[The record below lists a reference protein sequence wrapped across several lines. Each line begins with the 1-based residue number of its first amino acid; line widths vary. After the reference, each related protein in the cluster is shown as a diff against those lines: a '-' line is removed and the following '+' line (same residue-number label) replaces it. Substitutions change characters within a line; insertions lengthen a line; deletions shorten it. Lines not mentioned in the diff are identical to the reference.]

1 NLTTFC
7 LTKTTLNV
15 FYLPFY
21 SRLNSASGNNV
32 GAPWRHSMSRDL
44 SNDMD
49 SIFSR
54 TGATLPRGTK
64 TSSKI
69 GRPAT
74 IAEPSSTADGPAAPA
89 VSTDEPLD
97 LTDLD
102 LSRLRLSKKDLE
114 TLSSITPGL
123 PKCFQEQ
130 LLAKLPP
137 TQARKLSRTLS
148 MQSNTQTAPVKIYK
162 RSQSGGRGV
171 LHNAGVQD
179 LKENVAEETASSS
192 TASKRSS
199 DSSER
204 RHYDPVYRRSLSRS
218 RYDYESSIPSPND
231 AVSKSRSSS
240 VCRDDYSKSMCS
252 TYTTDINDR
261 YKYYSPYLSKPA
273 KESSTESG
281 SVSPQKRY
289 SGGGGGGIGAQ
300 REVIGS
306 AHGRPPSGC
315 LSPPIVMA
323 VGGSSSLRRRSS
335 QKRISRFLRP
345 DFFDEPLEENPFQ
358 RDKKQ
363 RERDTQNVLRE
374 IREKSRE
381 PSRERCSYSDLNA
394 DDTMARK
401 HSLPNAEFTGIPQ
414 KPELK
419 HARNKSMEMYSEYQP
434 GSSSSQETIKNNRRS
449 VSRPR
454 DLTEGLHKSELADK
468 ILEELQMLSAAR
480 TQQEQQQLR
489 SAMPREISVERSSET
504 TTKSV
509 VEGPSSRAEIEEKET
524 SSTIKKIKKIKP
536 KEKSTTTESSTDA
549 DATITTSV
557 VKKVKK
563 IVKKTES
570 TKTTPND
577 AHGSGFRTAEDNQ
590 LTPLEMEQTKRE
602 SKLKRPKSYPT
613 KEPTIVMKPE
623 VGALTPKLSGKPNT
637 ILEMTADMPNATY
650 EATCAQSTGLSM
662 RESRL
667 VRPKSYPA
675 SKLTPP
681 KDSKK
686 VTRSG
691 AAIPTIVEGRLR
703 DATPPLAVEEKFELQ
718 TPSMKSNVE
727 TSSSSDIKA
736 NTIKEIIKVSKK
748 SKLAQP
754 LPVTPTTPTT
764 TTTTSTTTTPVETSK
779 ESSPAIKEKSPEKKP
794 SKGLLY
800 AIGQKFEKLRDS
812 AMSKEKKSA
821 SSSPASSANGAVVK
835 KRSPDNASPEK
846 IKEKSML
853 LKKKKSLDGT
863 ITKTDKYATS
873 SNAIEKNA
881 SQKALNTDGE
891 IKEKPAKSDKRSRI
905 DSMIRSL
912 RERSVPRSRPATET
926 NYIKRA
932 ISVEDMPGTFNRNA
946 VNRVLGLFKRT
957 DKDAGGADRRVQS
970 TRSTSNIERQIRESS
985 PSPIYQNTT
994 ECHRSNSISAAIAA
1008 NLLTNNSGSVR
1019 KCDNTAKCSCE
1030 IAKTP
1035 RGNTEEKQ
1043 CVECLHDTATSLKT
1057 KSRGEKDIVMPPVKE
1072 VAQGNK
1078 DKRKGLM
1085 LDLTKLD
1092 KIDNNATTNRNNLK

>member
-1 NLTTFC
+1 
-7 LTKTTLNV
+7 
-15 FYLPFY
+15 
-21 SRLNSASGNNV
+21 
-32 GAPWRHSMSRDL
+32 
-44 SNDMD
+44 
-49 SIFSR
+49 
-54 TGATLPRGTK
+54 
-64 TSSKI
+64 
-69 GRPAT
+69 
-74 IAEPSSTADGPAAPA
+74 
-89 VSTDEPLD
+89 
-97 LTDLD
+97 
-102 LSRLRLSKKDLE
+102 
-114 TLSSITPGL
+114 
-123 PKCFQEQ
+123 
-130 LLAKLPP
+130 
-137 TQARKLSRTLS
+137 
-148 MQSNTQTAPVKIYK
+148 
-162 RSQSGGRGV
+162 
-171 LHNAGVQD
+171 
-179 LKENVAEETASSS
+179 
-192 TASKRSS
+192 
-199 DSSER
+199 
-204 RHYDPVYRRSLSRS
+204 
-218 RYDYESSIPSPND
+218 
-231 AVSKSRSSS
+231 
-240 VCRDDYSKSMCS
+240 
-252 TYTTDINDR
+252 
-261 YKYYSPYLSKPA
+261 
-273 KESSTESG
+273 
-281 SVSPQKRY
+281 
-289 SGGGGGGIGAQ
+289 
-300 REVIGS
+300 
-306 AHGRPPSGC
+306 
-315 LSPPIVMA
+315 
-323 VGGSSSLRRRSS
+323 
-335 QKRISRFLRP
+335 
-345 DFFDEPLEENPFQ
+345 
-358 RDKKQ
+358 
-363 RERDTQNVLRE
+363 
-374 IREKSRE
+374 
-381 PSRERCSYSDLNA
+381 
-394 DDTMARK
+394 
-401 HSLPNAEFTGIPQ
+401 
-414 KPELK
+414 
-419 HARNKSMEMYSEYQP
+419 
-434 GSSSSQETIKNNRRS
+434 
-449 VSRPR
+449 
-454 DLTEGLHKSELADK
+454 
-468 ILEELQMLSAAR
+468 
-480 TQQEQQQLR
+480 
-489 SAMPREISVERSSET
+489 
-504 TTKSV
+504 
-509 VEGPSSRAEIEEKET
+509 
-524 SSTIKKIKKIKP
+524 
-536 KEKSTTTESSTDA
+536 
-549 DATITTSV
+549 
-557 VKKVKK
+557 
-563 IVKKTES
+563 
-570 TKTTPND
+570 
-577 AHGSGFRTAEDNQ
+577 
-590 LTPLEMEQTKRE
+590 
-602 SKLKRPKSYPT
+602 
-613 KEPTIVMKPE
+613 
-623 VGALTPKLSGKPNT
+623 
-637 ILEMTADMPNATY
+637 MTADMPNAAY

-736 NTIKEIIKVSKK
+736 NTIKKIIKVSKK

-932 ISVEDMPGTFNRNA
+932 ISVEEMPGTFNRNA

-970 TRSTSNIERQIRESS
+970 TRSTSNMERQIRESS

-1092 KIDNNATTNRNNLK
+1092 KIDNNSTTNRNNLKAAYINGNGIYSNLPPYPGAVNSSSNNSSSLQSMDNATNNNNSYMTNNNSSMQTSQTSGYRTSSTHEINRNHLLTPSTENIANYSSDSRSYQDDCASTSTFLSPTEEPELYFDNWSVCSEDNYMLHASPSPTVSRLSRASQLSSPTRGESSDPNESVIDRIKRRSFYCRFNDKKPKRTSSIVGPSAVRDYYREQAISGVSLGAGVGAGASANYYNTYSPKRRSSYTFNGTLPSGATLTNSTLDGYATVGRRPIRTYDHRTMSLLDPTTSSSSTAGASSYRREARTPVRDYTTGISRSNSRYRTSSASRSPTNI